1 MKILISCIRYLLWAI
16 IIFSVTALLHN
27 DPLVNQ
33 PVADP
38 HAKEI
43 YTLYLYI
50 LIAGVCLQA
59 LFAKKNKW
67 FFLKIPAQL
76 ILASSIGY
84 ASVHL
89 DTVVLSNPDIRFYI
103 GMALIGA
110 ALVSAAMTTLSK
122 IIQWIKRIIF
132 LKNKPQSKKDKPLT
146 EQDWQ
151 QHYRT
156 NIKKIN
162 EFFDAKQGSLSF
174 SLKYPEKGV
183 KKKDKIWTTRKMIAY
198 VQCEYDRSLASMTH
212 KEREALRVLRLME
225 LSNAFNTKL
234 MTHLKA
240 QLIWADKKAD
250 INSCR
255 YLLGT
260 AIYEKSHGEAIEYCL
275 NNLTYFH
282 NYESAFSY
290 LLKIFNEI
298 YQYNPN
304 NPCLQEI
311 DRRIHGGN
319 AWLDA
324 SQFDGTGFASQPS
337 NRGGL
342 LLGKTPDRTDCW
354 FTGEGSLITV
364 APPGAGKTQTHVIPN
379 LLSWKGPAIV
389 LDVKGELWDKT
400 AAYRASLGPVYRF
413 SPLDPDHSHRFN
425 PLCYIRNDPDYLWE
439 DSKYLADL
447 IVVRSDAKDPFWEN
461 RAQDLIT
468 AAIAVECLNTAPEQR
483 DMATVV
489 GYCYG
494 RDWTDML
501 AKLELS
507 PVNAMRNAAEGWIN
521 ATGSS
526 EKTLDSIRQQAQTF
540 MSAWEGSRVERA
552 TKTSDWHPL
561 ELREKPVTLYI
572 ALKAGEID
580 AYASLLRVF
589 VGVHIRTLIQ
599 TLPPQGAQDILL
611 MLDELPR
618 LKYMPA
624 IEEAV
629 ELGRQYKLKLFMII
643 QSIGQLKKHYKNS
656 DGLIGSCAV
665 RAYMNPSASDGTAE
679 KLTKEFGQI
688 ESIVDGSR
696 RNLAEINDLTGP
708 DYKDAVLVL
717 SSGTKPLK
725 LSKSFAYQN
734 QTLQK
739 WMESNPPTIQKGKVV
754 ETPASDSQNK
764 SISTKGVY

>member
-1 MKILISCIRYLLWAI
+1 MAMLGAAVISATDLLTHYFIKRRKNNENNVQKQQLTAQEWRARFDKIHRRYDQKLGIIAIDVLYITSYGFPVKSRRLKKKFPHKFGLWRNFKKSHSIWLEFSIQRTLASMDYRHRETCRILELTELGLVRRRDSANLRAAI
-16 IIFSVTALLHN
+16 IWGDGKAQLNSFKYHVRTKISRIT
-27 DPLVNQ
+27 D
-33 PVADP
+33 
-38 HAKEI
+38 
-43 YTLYLYI
+43 
-50 LIAGVCLQA
+50 GVSA
-59 LFAKKNKW
+59 VKW
-67 FFLKIPAQL
+67 FLEMVCYYQNVDAAL
-76 ILASSIGY
+76 SSL
-84 ASVHL
+84 L
-89 DTVVLSNPDIRFYI
+89 DTVNNAHPNDVI
-103 GMALIGA
+103 A
-110 ALVSAAMTTLSK
+110 
-122 IIQWIKRIIF
+122 QEIKR
-132 LKNKPQSKKDKPLT
+132 
-146 EQDWQ
+146 
-151 QHYRT
+151 
-156 NIKKIN
+156 
-162 EFFDAKQGSLSF
+162 
-174 SLKYPEKGV
+174 
-183 KKKDKIWTTRKMIAY
+183 
-198 VQCEYDRSLASMTH
+198 
-212 KEREALRVLRLME
+212 RL
-225 LSNAFNTKL
+225 NA
-234 MTHLKA
+234 
-240 QLIWADKKAD
+240 
-250 INSCR
+250 
-255 YLLGT
+255 
-260 AIYEKSHGEAIEYCL
+260 
-275 NNLTYFH
+275 
-282 NYESAFSY
+282 
-290 LLKIFNEI
+290 
-298 YQYNPN
+298 
-304 NPCLQEI
+304 
-311 DRRIHGGN
+311 GN

-324 SQFDGTGFASQPS
+324 SQFDGAGFANQPS
-337 NRGGL
+337 GRGGL
-342 LLGKTPDRTDCW
+342 YLGKTEDNINCW

-400 AAYRASLGPVYRF
+400 AAYRATLGPVYRF

-461 RAQDLIT
+461 RALDLIT
-468 AAIAVECLNTAPEQR
+468 AAIAVEYLNTAPEQR

-494 RDWTDML
+494 RDWADML

-521 ATGSS
+521 ATGSG
-526 EKTLDSIRQQAQTF
+526 EKTLDGIRQQAQTF

-717 SSGTKPLK
+717 SSGNKPLK
-725 LSKSFAYQN
+725 LNKTFAYQN

-739 WMESNPPTIQKGKVV
+739 WMESDPPTIQKGKVV
-754 ETPASDSQNK
+754 ETPDLDSQNK